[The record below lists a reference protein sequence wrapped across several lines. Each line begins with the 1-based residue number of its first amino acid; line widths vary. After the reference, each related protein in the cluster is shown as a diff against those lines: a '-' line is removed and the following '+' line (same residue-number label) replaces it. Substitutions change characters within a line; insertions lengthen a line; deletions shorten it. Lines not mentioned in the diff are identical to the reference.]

1 MNLNTAWYKLLW
13 VLVLGALLAGCGGGA
28 PSSRAPST
36 TDLLMQSGFM
46 AEPVKNPAHL
56 QKLPANQFVPV
67 QRQGKTTYVY
77 ADSQSNK
84 LYFGTGEAY
93 QRYQANAAQA
103 KAAAAPQSSQHSMS
117 PEDWQMYASM
127 HGVGP

>member
-1 MNLNTAWYKLLW
+1 MSQYATWGKFFMVGILSA
-13 VLVLGALLAGCGGGA
+13 GLAGCGGGA
-28 PSSRAPST
+28 AGSGASSTP
-36 TDLLMQSGFM
+36 DLLMQSGFM
-46 AEPVKNPAHL
+46 AEPVKDPAHL

-67 QRQGKTTYVY
+67 QVKGQTKYVY
-77 ADSQSNK
+77 ADPKTNQ
-84 LYFGTGEAY
+84 LFFGSPEAY